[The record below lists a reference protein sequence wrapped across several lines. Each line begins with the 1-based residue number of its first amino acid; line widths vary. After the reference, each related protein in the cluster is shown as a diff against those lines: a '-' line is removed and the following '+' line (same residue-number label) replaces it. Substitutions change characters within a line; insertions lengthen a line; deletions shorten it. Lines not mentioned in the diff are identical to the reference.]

1 MQPKQSIASPN
12 HKMQPETGSIPL
24 RFAALTPD
32 GIATNTIQRP
42 TIIEAPIAIEYNGIG
57 YAVMM
62 ATPID
67 LNDFAIGFSLSE
79 RLIDQADEILAIDA
93 HRAEL
98 GWILRI
104 QVPLENAEKVIAR
117 ARQRV
122 SESSCGLCGMDNLDE
137 VMRPLPPV
145 TAKID
150 VADAAIFAA
159 LSALRDHQPLNKATG
174 AAHAAAFCTPD
185 GTVMMAREDV
195 GRHNAL
201 DKLIGALATAEI
213 DPATGFILLTA
224 RCSLELV
231 QKAILANCPMLVTIS
246 AATDLAIDTA
256 AKSGLRLISLARPDG
271 ALLAMPQND

>member
-1 MQPKQSIASPN
+1 MPF
-12 HKMQPETGSIPL
+12 ETSSKPIH
-24 RFAALTPD
+24 FMALTPD
-32 GIATNTIQRP
+32 GKATNTIQRP

-79 RLIDQADEILAIDA
+79 RLIDQADQILAIDA

-104 QVPLENAEKVIAR
+104 QLPPENAEKVVAR

-137 VMRPLPPV
+137 VMRPLPIV

-150 VADAAIFAA
+150 VNNAAIFSA
-159 LSALRDHQPLNKATG
+159 LSALRDYQPLNKATG
-174 AAHAAAFCTPD
+174 SAHAAAFCTAD
-185 GTVMMAREDV
+185 GAIMMTREDV

-201 DKLIGALATAEI
+201 DKLLGALARAEI
-213 DPATGFILLTA
+213 NPATGFILLTA

-246 AATDLAIDTA
+246 AATDLAIDIA
-256 AKSGLRLISLARPDG
+256 EKNGLRLISLARPDG

>member
-1 MQPKQSIASPN
+1 MS
-12 HKMQPETGSIPL
+12 PETGSKPL
-24 RFAALTPD
+24 RFTTLTA
-32 GIATNTIQRP
+32 GGKSKNIIERP
-42 TIIEAPIAIEYNGIG
+42 TIIETPIAVEYNGIG
-57 YAVMM
+57 YSVMM

-67 LNDFAIGFSLSE
+67 LNDYAIGFSLSE
-79 RLIDQADEILAIDA
+79 RLIEHAGQILAIDA

-104 QVPLENAEKVIAR
+104 QLPPDNAQKVIAR

-137 VMRPLPPV
+137 VMRPLPGV
-145 TAKID
+145 TAQID
-150 VADAAIFAA
+150 VSDAAIFSA

-174 AAHAAAFCTPD
+174 SAHAAAFCTPD

-201 DKLIGALATAEI
+201 DKLIGALARAEI
-213 DPATGFILLTA
+213 DPATGFIILTA

-256 AKSGLRLISLARPDG
+256 AKYGLRLISLARSDG